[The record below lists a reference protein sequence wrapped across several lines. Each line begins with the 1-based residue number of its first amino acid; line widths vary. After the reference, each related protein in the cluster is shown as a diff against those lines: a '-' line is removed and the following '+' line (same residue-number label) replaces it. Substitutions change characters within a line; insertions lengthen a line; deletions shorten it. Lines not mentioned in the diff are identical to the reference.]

1 MNAFKLF
8 TDRDVLQSASSKLT
22 CGIFA
27 ATFLA
32 AFLAPPSAGS
42 QTKPDAGAVA
52 TLAKHVKFDGA
63 IKTKAEMIVGD
74 GSVRFNVRNS
84 RLGARGDV
92 GEYLSYRIQV
102 ELSNEGVFSPL
113 DLYGTLKA
121 SPSISI
127 LFGQQSI
134 PFENN
139 YVVTPAEMMFANRA
153 FVGKYFT
160 PGTRDIGAAVHCR
173 WKLGA
178 IPLETQGGI
187 FNGGKINSPQWS
199 GNPSFALRLIAG
211 SMDGFRASAKVYKYT
226 GVGRRLFFAG
236 ADVHYADRRW
246 RIEAE
251 AMNRESDS
259 APSLFGAYAQ
269 CARSFDF
276 TPLRMFKLLTPAVRL
291 DAMGYNALK
300 TGLDA
305 SRITAGLNFSLA
317 FLPYESTLRVDHEWY
332 FLRRNAVFPD
342 FDNRD
347 AHLTDNKLTVELV
360 VKF

>member
-1 MNAFKLF
+1 MNTFKLF
-8 TDRDVLQSASSKLT
+8 TDKGALQSAASKLIR
-22 CGIFA
+22 GMFF

-32 AFLAPPSAGS
+32 PWLADAQAKSETGS
-42 QTKPDAGAVA
+42 GS
-52 TLAKHVKFDGA
+52 TLAKHVKFDGV
-63 IKTKAEMIVGD
+63 IKTKAEMVVDD

-113 DLYGTLKA
+113 DLYGTINA
-121 SPSISI
+121 SPGVSV
-127 LFGQQSI
+127 LFGQQHV

-139 YVVTPAEMMFANRA
+139 YIVTPAEMMFANRA

-160 PGTRDIGAAVHCR
+160 PGTRDIGAAIR
-173 WKLGA
+173 YKRNFGE
-178 IPLETQGGI
+178 IPLETQAGI

-199 GNPSFALRLIAG
+199 SNPSFAVRLIAG
-211 SMDGFRASAKVYKYT
+211 DMDGFRASAKIYKYT
-226 GVGRRLFFAG
+226 GADRKLFFTG
-236 ADVHYADRRW
+236 IDVHYADKRL

-259 APSLFGAYAQ
+259 APALFGTYVQ

-276 TPLRMFKLLTPAVRL
+276 NPLRMFKLLTPAVRW
-291 DAMGYNALK
+291 DAMGYNVTK
-300 TGLDA
+300 TGLSA
-305 SRITAGLNFSLA
+305 NRITAGLNFSLA
-317 FLPYESTLRVDHEWY
+317 FLPYESTLRFDYERY
-332 FLRRNAVFPD
+332 FLRRGVVFPD

-347 AHLTDNKLTVELV
+347 AHVTDDKLTVELV
-360 VKF
+360 IKF

>member
-1 MNAFKLF
+1 MNTFKLF
-8 TDRDVLQSASSKLT
+8 TDRDALQSAVMI
-22 CGIFA
+22 CGIFPVI
-27 ATFLA
+27 FPVI
-32 AFLAPPSAGS
+32 FLAPLSAGS
-42 QTKPDAGAVA
+42 QTKPDAGAGS
-52 TLAKHVKFDGA
+52 TLAKYVKFDGA
-63 IKTKAEMIVGD
+63 IKTKAELIVGD

-84 RLGARGDV
+84 RLGARGNV

-121 SPSISI
+121 SSKVSV

-160 PGTRDIGAAVHCR
+160 PGTRDIGAAIHYR
-173 WKLGA
+173 WNFGA
-178 IPLETQGGI
+178 IPFETQGGI
-187 FNGGKINSPQWS
+187 FNGGRINSPQWS
-199 GNPSFALRLIAG
+199 GNPSLALRLIAG
-211 SMDGFRASAKVYKYT
+211 SMDGFRASAKIYKYT
-226 GVGRRLFFAG
+226 GIGRKLFFSG
-236 ADVHYADRRW
+236 ADVHYANRRL

-251 AMNRESDS
+251 VMNRESDS
-259 APSLFGAYAQ
+259 APSLFGTYVQ

-276 TPLRMFKLLTPAVRL
+276 NLLRMFKLITPAIRW
-291 DAMGYNALK
+291 DAMGYSVLK

-305 SRITAGLNFSLA
+305 SRITAGLNFSLD
-317 FLPYESTLRVDHEWY
+317 FLPYESTLRIDHEWY
-332 FLRRNAVFPD
+332 FLRRNVVFPD

-347 AHLTDNKLTVELV
+347 EHLTDNKLTVELV